1 MEGQL
6 DAVAKIIEQ
15 QIDDE
20 IDKLD
25 RLEVSDLESIRRKRI
40 EEMKKRADK
49 KKEWAKLGH
58 GNYTEITDEKE
69 FFEITKQSEA
79 VCCHFYKDDTFRCK
93 IVDKHLSELAPK
105 HIECRFLKFNVMK
118 APFLTTRL
126 GIRVI
131 PTIVCVKDG
140 KTKDFIVGFEDLGNC
155 DDFSNE
161 MMEWRLG
168 VSDVIEYKGDLLNP
182 PTKDGSKSKQT
193 VIPKGKGKTIKCGR
207 FNDSD
212 SEDSD

>member
-58 GNYTEITDEKE
+58 GSYTEITDEKE

-93 IVDKHLSELAPK
+93 IVDKHCQSSLPN
-105 HIECRFLKFNVMK
+105 I
-118 APFLTTRL
+118 
-126 GIRVI
+126 
-131 PTIVCVKDG
+131 
-140 KTKDFIVGFEDLGNC
+140 
-155 DDFSNE
+155 
-161 MMEWRLG
+161 
-168 VSDVIEYKGDLLNP
+168 
-182 PTKDGSKSKQT
+182 
-193 VIPKGKGKTIKCGR
+193 
-207 FNDSD
+207 
-212 SEDSD
+212 